1 MYKYLVFFDLDSTLF
16 DANSKVNDE
25 VANAMDEIRANG
37 GLPVIATGRT
47 LYEIPD
53 TLAKTKINTVVAS
66 NGDYGMFEN
75 HELFHRVINPQTID
89 ELIEFANQHGNSVTM
104 LDQNGKG
111 SSAHDH
117 LLLDACAR
125 VHAPVPK
132 LVKRDYWH
140 DCPIDMMFV
149 TNKDLDD
156 VYISKFGDRL
166 TFFRNSPF
174 SIDIVDHNAS
184 KATGIK
190 TLIEKAN
197 LKGIPT
203 YAFGDGNNDIPML
216 DYVDHPIVMGNGLDN
231 VKEHAEFVTTDN
243 TNHGIVKG
251 LKHFN
256 LI

>member
-37 GLPVIATGRT
+37 GLPVISTGRT

-75 HELFHRVINPQTID
+75 KEIFHRTIDPELID
-89 ELIEFANQHGNSVTM
+89 ELVNFANERGNSVTV
-104 LDQNGKG
+104 LDQDGKG
-111 SSAHDH
+111 SSLHDQ
-117 LLLDACAR
+117 LLLDACAF

-132 LVKRDYWH
+132 LVDKKYWH
-140 DCPIDMMFV
+140 TRPIDMMFV
-149 TNKDLDD
+149 TNQGLDEE
-156 VYISKFGDRL
+156 YINKFGDKL

-184 KATGIK
+184 KATGIAA
-190 TLIEKAN
+190 LIKKAG
-197 LKGIPT
+197 LQGIPT

-216 DYVDHPIVMGNGLDN
+216 DYVDHAIGMGNGRPN
-231 VKEHAEFVTTDN
+231 VKEHAEFVTTAN
-243 TNHGIVKG
+243 TDHGIVNG
-251 LKHFN
+251 LKHFD